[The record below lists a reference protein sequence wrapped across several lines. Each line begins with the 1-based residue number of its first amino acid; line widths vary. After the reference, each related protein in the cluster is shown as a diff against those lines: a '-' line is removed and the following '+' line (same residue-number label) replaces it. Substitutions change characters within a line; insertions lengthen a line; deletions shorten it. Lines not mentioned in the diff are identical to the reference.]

1 MWTKIITVIVLCVN
15 GHLVVKLSIPQDAT
29 CQRHANISLPR
40 RARPSVNAPLVSILM
55 ANAEHE
61 LTQRIQKASLIC
73 TTGSGTQIA
82 C

>member
-29 CQRHANISLPR
+29 CQRHANISLPLQAS

-61 LTQRIQKASLIC
+61 LTQRIQ
-73 TTGSGTQIA
+73 
-82 C
+82 